1 MINVIS
7 KKIPVGDEQA
17 TITEKWGRSSLK
29 RRIPIKKKDPREFA
43 IPCTIN
49 DRTFKKVL
57 IDYGSSVSLMPLSLL
72 KKLGIGKISESGTKM
87 KFVDH
92 TIKYSYG
99 IGKDVLVEIDK
110 FVFPVDFKK

>member
-1 MINVIS
+1 MINVIN
-7 KKIPVGDEQA
+7 KKRPVGDKQA
-17 TITEKWGRSSLK
+17 TITKKCGRIAPE
-29 RRIPIKKKDPREFA
+29 RRIPIEKKDPGAVA

-72 KKLGIGKISESGTKM
+72 KKLGIGKIRESGTKM

-110 FVFPVDFKK
+110 FVFPVDF